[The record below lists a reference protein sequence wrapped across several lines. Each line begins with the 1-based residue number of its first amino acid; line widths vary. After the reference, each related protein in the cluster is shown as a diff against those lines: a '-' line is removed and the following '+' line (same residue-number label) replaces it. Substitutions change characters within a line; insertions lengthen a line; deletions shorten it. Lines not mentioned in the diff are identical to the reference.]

1 MKSKKKSTKIKDN
14 NNTKENI
21 KEEFKSQ
28 FKKELNDEEEI
39 NLNENMNTQIS
50 KPLRIATIHEA
61 HEYMKGNEFIIR
73 GYRLNFDSSWKIFKR

>member
-14 NNTKENI
+14 NIKENI
-21 KEEFKSQ
+21 KEESKSQ
-28 FKKELNDEEEI
+28 LKNEQNDEEM
-39 NLNENMNTQIS
+39 NLNGHMNSQIS

>member
-14 NNTKENI
+14 NNAKENI
-21 KEEFKSQ
+21 KEESKSQ
-28 FKKELNDEEEI
+28 FKNELNDEEI
-39 NLNENMNTQIS
+39 NLNENMNSQIS